1 MTAARLALLNSEP
14 AGSNDFAMRLG
25 VLDVG
30 SNSIKLQIVDAG
42 PGQAPLPVRAFT
54 TAVKLAERG
63 TTDGEISDRAVDR
76 LITAIGDALAVADQQ
91 DVGELLCFATEAIR
105 SAPNQEAVCKRVR
118 SATSVD
124 VKVLTGENERHFGVL

>member
-1 MTAARLALLNSEP
+1 
-14 AGSNDFAMRLG
+14 MRLG

-42 PGQAPLPVRAFT
+42 PGQPPLPVRAFT

-63 TTDGEISDRAVDR
+63 TPTGEIGDRSVDR
-76 LITAIGDALAVADQQ
+76 LIRAISDALAVAEQQ

-105 SAPNQEAVCKRVR
+105 SAPNQELVCQPGSCHQAKGNRGSQLPMR
-118 SATSVD
+118 GLPKCCHT
-124 VKVLTGENERHFGVL
+124 LP